1 MFRNPTDFLHI
12 PQPVRVID
20 IFYQVVSGILIVVS
34 AITVGIVNSND
45 DFDRLGQFSKSLES
59 IRQLETL
66 VENTLSTAAW
76 LLVLSGVVLVWEGVF
91 SAVPVV
97 LSRLGFLQRYSVLLT
112 ITVRHTHR
120 VQCDIT

>member
-1 MFRNPTDFLHI
+1 M
-12 PQPVRVID
+12 
-20 IFYQVVSGILIVVS
+20 S

-97 LSRLGFLQRYSVLLT
+97 SSRLGFLQRYSVLLT